1 MNTLLTNKIYIT
13 EPSKEIV
20 DYAETLY
27 VDNPNWA
34 IAQRTGNPRA
44 RFIPKKLCMYERRGN
59 TLVLP
64 FGTLRHV
71 WEYIKDTK
79 YSLAFTPTMPLNMQG
94 DMELYDYQREAVQAL
109 VRAKGGALEAPCG
122 SGKTQMGLAVIKE
135 IGFKALWLT
144 HTHKLMEQSKER
156 CERYFKGDFG
166 AITEGKVNIG
176 KDITFA
182 TVQTMAK
189 LSPTAYENQFNV
201 VVVDECFPGYMKVLT
216 ATNGYVPIEDINVGD
231 MVASYNEGIG
241 CVEYKKVLRKFVKK
255 PSAIVKVNV
264 GGKEIYCTPNHKF
277 YTRNG
282 WKEARELSGYSDTIG
297 KYSDRS
303 GWKFPLFT
311 CKKRTGQEKRRFLK
325 WVRVGSVAFQ
335 KQRSD
340 GTFVGMHGKDIVYN
354 IEVEDNHNYFVE
366 GYLVHNCHHCAGTPT
381 MVKQFY
387 EVVGNCKA
395 RYKYGLSATLT
406 RADGLI
412 PTIYALLGDIAYR
425 VPESVVGDKIIH
437 AEHVREDI
445 NIKYDIRDY
454 CDTDGML
461 DYTRL
466 ITMLSENRNRSRAIA
481 VNIVRNVGRKQLVLC
496 HRVQM
501 CKDMVKIL
509 EAEGIKADLVVGS
522 VKNRQYG
529 GEVIV
534 ATYALAKE
542 GLDIPE
548 LEVLHLATPQKNEST
563 TKQAVGRIER
573 NIKGKKTP
581 ICFDYV
587 DTDIPYC
594 VSAYKRRKN
603 ILKKRG

>member
-1 MNTLLTNKIYIT
+1 MITLLTNKIYIT
-13 EPSKEIV
+13 EPSREIA

-27 VDNPNWA
+27 VDNPNWI

-59 TLVLP
+59 TIVLP
-64 FGTLRHV
+64 FGTLHHV
-71 WEYIKDTK
+71 WKFIKDTR
-79 YSLAFTPTMPLNMQG
+79 YSLAFTPTMPLNMSG
-94 DMELYDYQREAVQAL
+94 DMELYDYQKEAVQAL
-109 VRAKGGALEAPCG
+109 VRAKGGVLEAPCG

-135 IGFKALWLT
+135 LGLRALWLT

-166 AITEGKVNIG
+166 TITEGKVSIG

-189 LSPTAYENQFNV
+189 LSPTVYENQFNV
-201 VVVDECFPGYMKVLT
+201 VVVDECFPGYTKVLT
-216 ATNGYVPIEDINVGD
+216 ADGYVPIKNINVGVE
-231 MVASYNEGIG
+231 VASYNEDTGR
-241 CVEYKKVLRKFVKK
+241 VEYRKVLRKFEKK
-255 PSAIVKVNV
+255 PTAIVKVEV

-277 YTRNG
+277 YTKDG
-282 WKEARELSGYSDTIG
+282 WKEARELS
-297 KYSDRS
+297 
-303 GWKFPLFT
+303 
-311 CKKRTGQEKRRFLK
+311 KKDQLLHHDVSNEY
-325 WVRVGSVAFQ
+325 VNVERVSE
-335 KQRSD
+335 
-340 GTFVGMHGKDIVYN
+340 GTMSDIVYN

-366 GYLVHNCHHCAGTPT
+366 GYLVHNCHHCSGTPT

-406 RADGLI
+406 RADGLV
-412 PTIYALLGDIAYR
+412 PTIYALLGDIAYK

-466 ITMLSENRNRSRAIA
+466 ITMLSEDIERSKAIA

-548 LEVLHLATPQKNEST
+548 LEILHLATPQKNEST

-603 ILKKRG
+603 ILKKRSL